1 MTITHDLHTTTIER
15 RVGDLEGRVALV
27 TGAGSGIGAG
37 CAQRLADA
45 AATVILADLDGSAA
59 NHVAAEIGQ
68 NATAA
73 ALDVRDPVAVH
84 DAVAGIHARY
94 GRLDVALNIAG
105 IAGATAPPA
114 DYPIDAW
121 RDVLEVNLS
130 GVFYSMK
137 AEIEL
142 MLESGGG
149 SIVNMASIYGLVGM
163 PVNIAYTA
171 AKHGVVGITRA
182 AALAY
187 AQQGIRVNAV
197 APAVIDTPLLRQAPE
212 EIVNHVVG
220 LHPIGRI
227 GQISE
232 VAELVAFLASDRS
245 SFCTGGIYTLDG
257 AFTAA

>member
-1 MTITHDLHTTTIER
+1 MGELK
-15 RVGDLEGRVALV
+15 GRVALI
-27 TGAGSGIGAG
+27 TGGGSGIGAG
-37 CAQRLADA
+37 CAERLAEYS
-45 AATVILADLDGSAA
+45 ATVSIADIDLSAPEK
-59 NHVAAEIGQ
+59 VAAEIG
-68 NATAA
+68 NDASAV
-73 ALDVRDPVAVH
+73 ALDVRDPAAVDH
-84 DAVAGIHARY
+84 VISGVLTSH
-94 GRLDVALNIAG
+94 GRLDIALNIAG

-114 DYPIDAW
+114 DYPVNAW
-121 RDVLEVNLS
+121 RDVLDVNLS
-130 GVFYSMK
+130 GVFYSLR
-137 AEIEL
+137 AEVGV
-142 MLESGGG
+142 MLQSGGG

-197 APAVIDTPLLRQAPE
+197 APAVIDTPLLQQAPQE
-212 EIVNHVVG
+212 VADHVVG

-227 GQISE
+227 GQIGE

-245 SFCTGGIYTLDG
+245 SFCTGGIYPIDG